1 MATEIWRDFDPNLD
15 IPEGLKNARE
25 SVNTESTEE
34 IPEPDADIDFQTD
47 TLIDEESELDEEFV
61 GDELDVP
68 GTFEIVSQTVRTGPD
83 GSQVVDIVIDVEEV
97 EGAVKY
103 EVRVTKA

>member
-15 IPEGLKNARE
+15 IPIGLKNARVAS
-25 SVNTESTEE
+25 SVDKTSEL
-34 IPEPDADIDFQTD
+34 PEPDADIDIQTE
-47 TLIDEESELDEEFV
+47 TLVDEESELDEEEV

-103 EVRVTKA
+103 EVRITK

>member
-15 IPEGLKNARE
+15 IPIGLKNAR
-25 SVNTESTEE
+25 VAALPDRTEE
-34 IPEPDADIDFQTD
+34 LPAPDADIDIQSE
-47 TLIDEESELDEEFV
+47 TLVDEESELNEEEI

-68 GTFEIVSQTVRTGPD
+68 GTFVIVSQTIRTAPD
-83 GSQVVDIVIDVEEV
+83 GTQVVDVVAEVEDV

-103 EVRVTKA
+103 EVRITK